1 MSSLLERALAAARSA
16 GELLSERPAELTVTS
31 KSSSTDAV
39 TAMDRAS
46 ENLLIELLL
55 SDEGASDAVLGEEGG
70 ERPGTSDVRWVI
82 DPLDGTVNYL
92 YGIPEWAVSVAAQV
106 AGRPTVGVV
115 LSPALDMVWW
125 AEVGEG
131 AWCQRGEAE
140 PQRISVGKEHR
151 LAHALIGTGFGYLP
165 ERRRWQ
171 AALLAEVIPH
181 IRDVRRAGAAAID
194 LCRVADGTLD
204 GYFEKG
210 LQPWDLAA
218 GEVIVAE
225 AGGRVSGWHTEPAGE
240 SMVIAANQQLL
251 PQLGSRLT
259 AARHE
264 LDCRGLPEI

>member
-1 MSSLLERALAAARSA
+1 
-16 GELLSERPAELTVTS
+16 
-31 KSSSTDAV
+31 
-39 TAMDRAS
+39 
-46 ENLLIELLL
+46 
-55 SDEGASDAVLGEEGG
+55 
-70 ERPGTSDVRWVI
+70 
-82 DPLDGTVNYL
+82 
-92 YGIPEWAVSVAAQV
+92 
-106 AGRPTVGVV
+106 V
-115 LSPALDMVWW
+115 LSPALDTVWW

-131 AWCQRGEAE
+131 AWCQRGGAA
-140 PQRISVGKEHR
+140 PHRISVGKEHR

-225 AGGRVSGWHTEPAGE
+225 AGGLVSGWQAEPAGE

-251 PQLGSRLT
+251 PQLGNSLA
-259 AARHE
+259 AARQE
-264 LDCRGLPEI
+264 LDRRGLSEI